1 MTPEDQTPL
10 YFRLFTEIGII
21 NQLATTLLE
30 SRLPD
35 GLLAPH
41 FGVLNHLVRVR
52 DGGTPLELA
61 RAFQVPKTT
70 MTHQI
75 GVLERKGLVVLA
87 PNADDGRSKRVW
99 LTDEGRAVRER
110 TVLAFGDVFARLAE
124 ITPHGDV
131 AELLPRLERIRRHL
145 DEARSQDSQR
155 PQDTPPTND

>member
-1 MTPEDQTPL
+1 MTPDEHTPL

-75 GVLERKGLVVLA
+75 GVLERKGLVALA

-99 LTDEGRAVRER
+99 LTDEGRAVRDR
-110 TVLAFGDVFARLAE
+110 MVLAFGDAFARLSE
-124 ITPHGDV
+124 ITPAGEV
-131 AELLPRLERIRRHL
+131 ADLLPRLERIRKHL
-145 DEARSQDSQR
+145 DEARSKDAQH
-155 PQDTPPTND
+155 PQDPPPADD